1 MTLQQM
7 KYAITIADKGS
18 MNEAAK
24 SLFISQP
31 SLSGTIKDLEK
42 EIGISIFRR
51 TNRGITITAEGK
63 EFLSYARQMS
73 EQYQLMEERY
83 IENKSMKK
91 KFHVST
97 QHYTFAVNAFATLVQ
112 RFGMDEYEFAIY
124 ETRTHEIIDDVKS
137 FRSEIGILFIN
148 DFNEKVVKKILKESD
163 LVFHE
168 LFSCNTYVYLSTTNP
183 LANQSVITLK
193 ELEDYPCLSFDQGEN
208 NSFYLNEEVLSAY
221 DYKKVIK
228 VNDRA
233 TILNMMVA
241 INGYTLCSG
250 IICEELNGSGFKA
263 VPLASD
269 EVMVI
274 GYITRRGMSLSKLG
288 SLYIEELT
296 KYKENVL

>member
-7 KYAITIADKGS
+7 RYAIMIADKGS

-31 SLSGTIKDLEK
+31 SLSGTVKELEK

-63 EFLSYARQMS
+63 EFLSYARQMI

-83 IENKSMKK
+83 IENKTIKK

-112 RFGMDEYEFAIY
+112 KFGMDEYEFAIF

-137 FRSEIGILFIN
+137 FRSEVGVLCMN
-148 DFNEKVVKKILKESD
+148 DFNEKVLTKILNEND

-168 LFSCNTYVYLSTTNP
+168 LFSCNTYVYLSSTNP
-183 LANQSVITLK
+183 LADQSVITMK

-208 NSFYLNEEVLSAY
+208 NSFYLNEEVLSTY
-221 DYKKVIK
+221 EYKKLIK

-241 INGYTLCSG
+241 IHGYTLCSG
-250 IICEELNGSGFKA
+250 IICEELNGTGFKA

-269 EVMVI
+269 DIMVI
-274 GYITRRGMSLSKLG
+274 GYITRRGVSLSKLG
-288 SLYIEELT
+288 NLYVEELR
-296 KYKENVL
+296 KCQEDVL

>member
-7 KYAITIADKGS
+7 RYAIMIADKGS

-31 SLSGTIKDLEK
+31 SLSGTIKELEK

-63 EFLSYARQMS
+63 EFLSYARQMI
-73 EQYQLMEERY
+73 EQYRMMEERY
-83 IENKSMKK
+83 LDNKTTKK

-112 RFGMDEYEFAIY
+112 KFGMDEYEFAIY
-124 ETRTHEIIDDVKS
+124 ETRTHEIMDDVKN
-137 FRSEIGILFIN
+137 FRSEIGILCLN
-148 DFNEKVVKKILKESD
+148 DFNEKVLTKVLHEND
-163 LVFHE
+163 LEFHK
-168 LFSCNTYVYLSTTNP
+168 LFSCNTYVYLSSSNP
-183 LANQSVITLK
+183 LASQKVITMK
-193 ELEDYPCLSFDQGEN
+193 ELEDYPCLSFDQGEY
-208 NSFYLNEEVLSAY
+208 NSFYFNEEVLSTY
-221 DYKKVIK
+221 EYKKLIK

-250 IICEELNGSGFKA
+250 IICEELNGSGFCA
-263 VPLASD
+263 IPLACD
-269 EVMVI
+269 DIMTI
-274 GYITRRGMSLSKLG
+274 GYVTRRGVTLSKLG
-288 SLYIEELT
+288 NLYIEELR
-296 KYKENVL
+296 KCQKDVL